1 MNKINKIAGLALSGL
16 LFATV
21 PVCAWP
27 DTVQVQL
34 PQLITTEAGSEWLVN
49 NNGGTD
55 TGRAFPP
62 PDTVCDNS
70 LGLTIE
76 NAFRANDG
84 NISAYDKGWQVFIN
98 DQVFTALGQT
108 VELTDNLT
116 SQVITAKPEPLAGLD
131 GLRVTVEHLFSEPL
145 QAARIRVLF
154 ENTTN
159 DPIELAVD
167 VPVNL
172 GSDADTTVEM
182 TSSGDTLFKTDDW
195 WVITSDGDPPQ
206 APVSTIVLFGP
217 VNPPLAPSAV
227 TQNVFGCNDTG
238 EGIGMSFTK
247 TTIPA
252 NSIRSLM
259 FFAGLGDIMGDG
271 NTVDGA
277 INNVAMFAD
286 PATIDASLVG
296 DLSNAE
302 WDETL
307 NWRFIREGG
316 VGIGGDGGGGGG
328 SGCTLNTPR
337 AIDPLFPLLLAGL
350 VLQVFRNRNR
360 RLRG

>member
-1 MNKINKIAGLALSGL
+1 MKRINKIAGLALSVVL
-16 LFATV
+16 LAML
-21 PVCAWP
+21 PGSAWP
-27 DTVQVQL
+27 DTVEVPL
-34 PQLITTEAGSEWLVN
+34 PQLITTDTGSEWLVN

-62 PDTVCDNS
+62 PDTACDNS

-98 DQVFTALGQT
+98 NQLFTALGQT

-131 GLRVTVEHLFSEPL
+131 GLRVTVEYLFSEPL
-145 QAARIRVLF
+145 QAARIRLLF
-154 ENTTN
+154 ENTTD
-159 DPIELAVD
+159 DPIELTVD

-172 GSDADTTVEM
+172 GSDAATTVEM
-182 TSSGDTLFKTDDW
+182 TSSGDELFKVDDW

-206 APVSTIVLFGP
+206 APVSTIVLFGS
-217 VNPPLAPSAV
+217 VNPPKTPTAV
-227 TQNVFGCNDTG
+227 TQTVFECMDTG
-238 EGIGMSFTK
+238 EGIGVSFAK

-252 NSIRSLM
+252 NSIRTLM
-259 FFAGLGDIMGDG
+259 FFAGLGDIMGDA
-271 NTVDGA
+271 NTVAGA

-286 PATIDASLVG
+286 PATIDESLVG

-307 NWRFIREGG
+307 NWRLIREGG
-316 VGIGGDGGGGGG
+316 VGVGGDGGGGG
-328 SGCTLNTPR
+328 SGCMLQTSRP
-337 AIDPLFPLLLAGL
+337 IDPLFPLLLAGL
-350 VLQVFRNRNR
+350 VLLVLR
-360 RLRG
+360 RRIQRQLD

>member
-1 MNKINKIAGLALSGL
+1 MKRINKIAGLALSVVL
-16 LFATV
+16 LAML
-21 PVCAWP
+21 PGSAWP
-27 DTVQVQL
+27 DTVEVPL
-34 PQLITTEAGSEWLVN
+34 PQLITTDTGSEWLVN

-62 PDTVCDNS
+62 PDTACDNS

-98 DQVFTALGQT
+98 NQLFTALGQT

-131 GLRVTVEHLFSEPL
+131 GLRVTVEYLFSEPL
-145 QAARIRVLF
+145 QAARIRLLF
-154 ENTTN
+154 ENTTD
-159 DPIELAVD
+159 DPIELTVD

-172 GSDADTTVEM
+172 GSDAATTVEM
-182 TSSGDTLFKTDDW
+182 TSSGDELFKVDDW

-206 APVSTIVLFGP
+206 APVSTIVLFGS
-217 VNPPLAPSAV
+217 VNPPKTPTAV
-227 TQNVFGCNDTG
+227 TQTVFECMDTG
-238 EGIGMSFTK
+238 EGIGVSFAK

-271 NTVDGA
+271 NTVAGA

-286 PATIDASLVG
+286 PATIDESLVG

-307 NWRFIREGG
+307 NWRLIREGG
-316 VGIGGDGGGGGG
+316 VGVGGDGGGGG
-328 SGCTLNTPR
+328 SGCMLQTSRPV
-337 AIDPLFPLLLAGL
+337 DPLFPLLLAGL
-350 VLQVFRNRNR
+350 VLLVLR
-360 RLRG
+360 RRIQRQLD

>member
-1 MNKINKIAGLALSGL
+1 MKRINKIAGLALSVVL
-16 LFATV
+16 LAML
-21 PVCAWP
+21 PGSAWP
-27 DTVQVQL
+27 DTVEVPL
-34 PQLITTEAGSEWLVN
+34 PQLITTDTGSEWLVN

-62 PDTVCDNS
+62 PDTACDNS

-98 DQVFTALGQT
+98 NQLFTALGQT

-131 GLRVTVEHLFSEPL
+131 GLRVTVEYLFSEPL
-145 QAARIRVLF
+145 QAARIRLLF
-154 ENTTN
+154 ENTTD
-159 DPIELAVD
+159 DPIELTVD

-172 GSDADTTVEM
+172 GSDAATTVEM
-182 TSSGDTLFKTDDW
+182 TSSGDELFKVDDW

-206 APVSTIVLFGP
+206 APVSTIVLFGS
-217 VNPPLAPSAV
+217 VNPPKTPTAV
-227 TQNVFGCNDTG
+227 TQTVFECMDTG
-238 EGIGMSFTK
+238 EGIGVSFAK

-252 NSIRSLM
+252 NSIRTLM
-259 FFAGLGDIMGDG
+259 FFAGLGDIMGDA
-271 NTVDGA
+271 NTVAGA

-286 PATIDASLVG
+286 PATIDESLVG

-307 NWRFIREGG
+307 NWRLIREGG
-316 VGIGGDGGGGGG
+316 VGVGGDGGGGG
-328 SGCTLNTPR
+328 SGCMLQTSRPV
-337 AIDPLFPLLLAGL
+337 DPLFPLLLAGL
-350 VLQVFRNRNR
+350 VLLVLR
-360 RLRG
+360 RRIQRQLD

>member
-1 MNKINKIAGLALSGL
+1 MKRINKIAGLALSVVL
-16 LFATV
+16 LAML
-21 PVCAWP
+21 PGSAWP
-27 DTVQVQL
+27 DTVEVPL
-34 PQLITTEAGSEWLVN
+34 PQLITTDTGSEWLVN

-62 PDTVCDNS
+62 PDTACDNS

-98 DQVFTALGQT
+98 NQLFTALGQT

-131 GLRVTVEHLFSEPL
+131 GLRVTVEYLFSEPL
-145 QAARIRVLF
+145 QAARIRLLF
-154 ENTTN
+154 ENTTD
-159 DPIELAVD
+159 DPIELTVD

-172 GSDADTTVEM
+172 GSDAATTVEM
-182 TSSGDTLFKTDDW
+182 TSSGDELFKVDDW

-206 APVSTIVLFGP
+206 APVSTIVLFGS
-217 VNPPLAPSAV
+217 VNPPKTPTAV
-227 TQNVFGCNDTG
+227 TQTVFECMDTG
-238 EGIGMSFTK
+238 EGIGVSFAK

-252 NSIRSLM
+252 NSFRSLM
-259 FFAGLGDIMGDG
+259 FFAGLGDIMGDA
-271 NTVDGA
+271 NTVAGA

-286 PATIDASLVG
+286 PATIDESLVG

-307 NWRFIREGG
+307 NWRLIREGG
-316 VGIGGDGGGGGG
+316 VGVGGDGGGGG
-328 SGCTLNTPR
+328 SGCMLQTSRPV
-337 AIDPLFPLLLAGL
+337 DPLFPLLLAGL
-350 VLQVFRNRNR
+350 VLLVLR
-360 RLRG
+360 RRIQRQLD

>member
-1 MNKINKIAGLALSGL
+1 MKRINKIAGLALSVVL
-16 LFATV
+16 LAML
-21 PVCAWP
+21 PGSAWP
-27 DTVQVQL
+27 DTVEVPL
-34 PQLITTEAGSEWLVN
+34 PQLITTDTGSEWLVN

-62 PDTVCDNS
+62 PDTACDNS

-98 DQVFTALGQT
+98 NQLFTALGQT

-131 GLRVTVEHLFSEPL
+131 GLRVTVEYLFSEPL
-145 QAARIRVLF
+145 QAARIRLLF
-154 ENTTN
+154 ENTTD
-159 DPIELAVD
+159 DPIELTVD

-172 GSDADTTVEM
+172 GSDAATTVEM
-182 TSSGDTLFKTDDW
+182 TSSGDELFKVDDW

-206 APVSTIVLFGP
+206 APVSTIVLFGS
-217 VNPPLAPSAV
+217 VNPPKTPTAV
-227 TQNVFGCNDTG
+227 TQTVFECMDTG
-238 EGIGMSFTK
+238 EGIGVSFAK

-259 FFAGLGDIMGDG
+259 FFAGLGDIMGDA
-271 NTVDGA
+271 NTVAGA

-286 PATIDASLVG
+286 PATIDESLVG

-307 NWRFIREGG
+307 NWRLIREGG
-316 VGIGGDGGGGGG
+316 VGVGGDGGGGG
-328 SGCTLNTPR
+328 SGCMLQTSRPV
-337 AIDPLFPLLLAGL
+337 DPLFPLLLAGL
-350 VLQVFRNRNR
+350 VLLVLR
-360 RLRG
+360 RRIQRQLD